1 MKLGILAAFLVPHRH
16 FTGYGMANLSLSI
29 ESTERYSVDSQ
40 FRQDINLLRGIAIVS
55 VVFYHFAA
63 QLLPGGFAAVDV
75 FFVISGF
82 LMTKIIAGG
91 LEAQTFSLLR
101 FYTARCKRIIPAL
114 LALCLLLPLLMWF
127 WLPALE
133 FRRLGNYIS
142 YAILFISNIKLNK
155 DAGGYFATSSHENW
169 LLHTWSL
176 SVEWQ
181 FYLALPLLLMALHL
195 VRKRIS
201 MMLSLMLLAICSFIG
216 CVIYASAG
224 NLSSL
229 FYLMPFRAWEML
241 CGGLVWFIS
250 QRYTFS
256 RARARLCAL
265 VGYLIIAASVVLIT
279 PDSAWPGYLTLFPVL
294 GTMLVIA
301 SNYQPLAE
309 SIDRHC
315 RWIGLSSYS
324 VYLWHWPIAVFI
336 VYADRQHNAL
346 WITSGIALSFLL
358 GWLSWVLI
366 EQPANKSLSRL
377 SAPAFWLVMLA
388 TVSGCYIFGNLV
400 KYQTL
405 VNSPNPLVNQIANE
419 AENKNRAADPKTS
432 LSYYGTGPLAAVI
445 VGDSHAEATATALA
459 AAAQGHGSVMGMTWS
474 GCPNL
479 YDAHVDK
486 NEGCYKFNKS
496 LASRLADI
504 PSTTPVVIVN
514 RLGHYAESHLVHFD
528 DKNIVGIQYL
538 HTYAESMISMACALN
553 QHHKVYLVR
562 PVPEMNVNVPRY
574 LSHALMMG
582 KQPQDVSIQEAEYRK
597 KTEFIWQ
604 AQDRAVNQCGVKVID
619 PSRWLCTDGRC
630 MGSKNLQPLYF
641 DDNHLSETGNRVLV
655 PMFKEIFR

>member
-1 MKLGILAAFLVPHRH
+1 
-16 FTGYGMANLSLSI
+16 MANLSLSI

-201 MMLSLMLLAICSFIG
+201 MTLSLMLLAICSFIG

-479 YDAHVDK
+479 SDAHVDK

-504 PSTTPVVIVN
+504 PATTPVVIVN

>member
-1 MKLGILAAFLVPHRH
+1 
-16 FTGYGMANLSLSI
+16 MANLSLSI

-201 MMLSLMLLAICSFIG
+201 MTLSLMLLAICSFIG

-377 SAPAFWLVMLA
+377 SAPAFWLVVLA

-479 YDAHVDK
+479 SDAHVDK

>member
-1 MKLGILAAFLVPHRH
+1 
-16 FTGYGMANLSLSI
+16 
-29 ESTERYSVDSQ
+29 
-40 FRQDINLLRGIAIVS
+40 
-55 VVFYHFAA
+55 
-63 QLLPGGFAAVDV
+63 
-75 FFVISGF
+75 
-82 LMTKIIAGG
+82 
-91 LEAQTFSLLR
+91 
-101 FYTARCKRIIPAL
+101 
-114 LALCLLLPLLMWF
+114 
-127 WLPALE
+127 
-133 FRRLGNYIS
+133 
-142 YAILFISNIKLNK
+142 
-155 DAGGYFATSSHENW
+155 
-169 LLHTWSL
+169 
-176 SVEWQ
+176 
-181 FYLALPLLLMALHL
+181 MALHL
-195 VRKRIS
+195 LRKHVS
-201 MMLSLMLLAICSFIG
+201 MIYTLMLLAAGSFIA
-216 CVIYASAG
+216 CVIYARAG

-241 CGGLVWFIS
+241 CGGLVWFAS
-250 QRYTFS
+250 QRYIFP
-256 RARARLCAL
+256 RRWARLCAL
-265 VGYLIIAASVVLIT
+265 SGYLIIIASVALIT
-279 PDSAWPGYLTLFPVL
+279 PEGAWPGYLTLFPVL
-294 GTMLVIA
+294 GTLLVIG

-309 SIDRHC
+309 IIDRHC

-324 VYLWHWPIAVFI
+324 VYLWHWPVAVFI
-336 VYADRQHNAL
+336 VYADRQHDPL
-346 WITSGIALSFLL
+346 WIAGGIGLSFLL

-366 EQPANKSLSRL
+366 EQPANKTLSRL
-377 SAPAFWLVMLA
+377 PAPQFWLVMLTA
-388 TVSGCYIFGNLV
+388 VSCCYIFGNLV

-405 VNSPNPLVNQIANE
+405 VNAPDPLVNHIANE

-479 YDAHVDK
+479 ASAHVDK
-486 NEGCYKFNKS
+486 NAGCYKFNKS
-496 LASRLADI
+496 LASRLADVPAGI
-504 PSTTPVVIVN
+504 PVVIVN

-528 DKNIVGIQYL
+528 DKNLVGIQYL
-538 HTYAESMISMACALN
+538 HTYAESMISMACSLN

-562 PVPEMNVNVPRY
+562 PVPEMDVNVPRH

-582 KQPQDVSIQEAEYRK
+582 KQPQDVSIPEAEYRK

-655 PMFKEIFR
+655 PMFKALFH

>member
-1 MKLGILAAFLVPHRH
+1 
-16 FTGYGMANLSLSI
+16 MANLSLSI

-40 FRQDINLLRGIAIVS
+40 FRQDINLLRGIAVIS

-63 QLLPGGFAAVDV
+63 TLLPGGFAAVDV

-91 LEAQTFSLLR
+91 LETQTFSLLR
-101 FYTARCKRIIPAL
+101 FYVARCKRIIPAL
-114 LALCLLLPLLMWF
+114 LTLCVVLSIAMWS
-127 WLPALE
+127 WLPTLE
-133 FRRLGNYIS
+133 FRRLGNYIN
-142 YAILFISNIKLNK
+142 YAILFISNIKFNK

-195 VRKRIS
+195 LRKHVS
-201 MMLSLMLLAICSFIG
+201 MIYTLMLLAAGSFIA
-216 CVIYASAG
+216 CVIYARAG

-241 CGGLVWFIS
+241 CGGLVWFTS
-250 QRYTFS
+250 QRYIFP
-256 RARARLCAL
+256 RRWARLCAL
-265 VGYLIIAASVVLIT
+265 SGYLIIIASVALIT
-279 PDSAWPGYLTLFPVL
+279 PEGAWPGYLTLFPVL
-294 GTMLVIA
+294 GTLLVIG

-309 SIDRHC
+309 IIDRHC

-324 VYLWHWPIAVFI
+324 VYLWHWPVAVFI
-336 VYADRQHNAL
+336 VYADRQHDPL
-346 WITSGIALSFLL
+346 WITGGIGLSFLL

-366 EQPANKSLSRL
+366 EQPANKTLSRL
-377 SAPAFWLVMLA
+377 PAPQFWLVMLTA
-388 TVSGCYIFGNLV
+388 VSCCYIFGNLV

-405 VNSPNPLVNQIANE
+405 VNAPDPLVNHIANE

-479 YDAHVDK
+479 ASAHVDK
-486 NEGCYKFNKS
+486 NAGCYKFNKS
-496 LASRLADI
+496 LASRLADVPAGI
-504 PSTTPVVIVN
+504 PVVIVN
-514 RLGHYAESHLVHFD
+514 RLGHYAEGHLVHFD
-528 DKNIVGIQYL
+528 DKNLVGIQYL
-538 HTYAESMISMACALN
+538 HTYAESMISMACSLN

-562 PVPEMNVNVPRY
+562 PVPEMDVNVPRH

-582 KQPQDVSIQEAEYRK
+582 KQPQDVSIPEAEYRK

-655 PMFKEIFR
+655 PMFKALFN

>member
-1 MKLGILAAFLVPHRH
+1 
-16 FTGYGMANLSLSI
+16 MANLSLSI

-201 MMLSLMLLAICSFIG
+201 MMFSLMLLAICSFIG

-265 VGYLIIAASVVLIT
+265 AGYLIIAASVVLIT
-279 PDSAWPGYLTLFPVL
+279 PDGAWPGYLTLFPVL

-336 VYADRQHNAL
+336 VYADRQHDAL

-377 SAPAFWLVMLA
+377 SAPAFWLVVLA

-405 VNSPNPLVNQIANE
+405 VNSPNPLVDQIANE

-479 YDAHVDK
+479 SDAHVDK

-504 PSTTPVVIVN
+504 PATTPVVIVN

-538 HTYAESMISMACALN
+538 HTYAESMISMACSLN

>member
-1 MKLGILAAFLVPHRH
+1 
-16 FTGYGMANLSLSI
+16 MANLSFSI

-40 FRQDINLLRGIAIVS
+40 FRQDINLLRGIAVVS

-63 QLLPGGFAAVDV
+63 RLLPGGFAAVDV

-91 LEAQTFSLLR
+91 LEAQTFSLLQ
-101 FYTARCKRIIPAL
+101 FYVARCKRIIPAL
-114 LALCLLLPLLMWF
+114 LALCIVLSVAMWS
-127 WLPALE
+127 WLPSLE
-133 FRRLGNYIS
+133 FRRLGNNIN
-142 YAILFISNIKLNK
+142 YAILFISNIKFNK

-181 FYLALPLLLMALHL
+181 FYLALPLLLMALHPL
-195 VRKRIS
+195 RKHVS
-201 MMLSLMLLAICSFIG
+201 MMYSLVLLAAGSFIA
-216 CVIYASAG
+216 CMLYARAG

-250 QRYTFS
+250 RRYVFP
-256 RARARLCAL
+256 RNWARVCAL
-265 VGYLIIAASVVLIT
+265 CGYLIIFASVALIT
-279 PDSAWPGYLTLFPVL
+279 PEGAWPGVLTLFPVL
-294 GTMLVIA
+294 GTMLVIG

-309 SIDRHC
+309 IIDRHC

-324 VYLWHWPIAVFI
+324 VYLWHWPVAVFI
-336 VYADRQHNAL
+336 VYAERQNDPL
-346 WITSGIALSFLL
+346 WITCGIGLSFLL
-358 GWLSWVLI
+358 GGLSWVLI
-366 EQPANKSLSRL
+366 EQPANKILSRL
-377 SAPAFWLVMLA
+377 SAPLFWLAMLTA
-388 TVSGCYIFGNLV
+388 VSCCYIFGNLV
-400 KYQTL
+400 KNQFI
-405 VNSPNPLVNQIANE
+405 NNNPDPLVNHIASE

-459 AAAQGHGSVMGMTWS
+459 AAAQRHGSVMGMTWS

-479 YDAHVDK
+479 SGARVDK

-496 LASRLADI
+496 LLTRLADV
-504 PSTTPVVIVN
+504 PPTTPVVIVN

-528 DKNIVGIQYL
+528 DKNLVGIQYL

-553 QHHKVYLVR
+553 QHHRVYLVR
-562 PVPEMNVNVPRY
+562 PIPEMNVNVPRH

-582 KQPQDVSIQEAEYRK
+582 KQPQDVSISQAKYRQ

-641 DDNHLSETGNRVLV
+641 DDNHLSETGNRLLV
-655 PMFKEIFR
+655 PMFKTLFQ

>member
-1 MKLGILAAFLVPHRH
+1 
-16 FTGYGMANLSLSI
+16 MANLSLSI

-40 FRQDINLLRGIAIVS
+40 FRQDINLLRGIAVIS

-63 QLLPGGFAAVDV
+63 TLLPGGFAAVDV

-91 LEAQTFSLLR
+91 LETQTFSLLR
-101 FYTARCKRIIPAL
+101 FYVARCKRIIPAL
-114 LALCLLLPLLMWF
+114 LTLCVVLSIAMWS
-127 WLPALE
+127 WLPTLE
-133 FRRLGNYIS
+133 FRRLGNYIN
-142 YAILFISNIKLNK
+142 YAILFISNIKFNK
-155 DAGGYFATSSHENW
+155 DAGGYFATSAHENW

-195 VRKRIS
+195 LRKHVSTIYT
-201 MMLSLMLLAICSFIG
+201 LMLLAAGSFIA
-216 CVIYASAG
+216 CVIYARAG

-241 CGGLVWFIS
+241 CGGLVWFAS
-250 QRYTFS
+250 QRYIFP
-256 RARARLCAL
+256 RRWARLCAL
-265 VGYLIIAASVVLIT
+265 SGYLIIIASVALIT
-279 PDSAWPGYLTLFPVL
+279 PEGAWPGYLTLFPVL
-294 GTMLVIA
+294 GTLLVIG

-309 SIDRHC
+309 IIDRHC

-324 VYLWHWPIAVFI
+324 VYLWHWPVAVFI
-336 VYADRQHNAL
+336 VYADRQHDPL
-346 WITSGIALSFLL
+346 WIAGGIGLSFLL

-366 EQPANKSLSRL
+366 EQPANKTLSRL
-377 SAPAFWLVMLA
+377 PAPQFWLVMLTA
-388 TVSGCYIFGNLV
+388 VSCCYIFGNLV

-405 VNSPNPLVNQIANE
+405 VNAPDPLVNHIANE

-479 YDAHVDK
+479 ASAHVDK
-486 NEGCYKFNKS
+486 NAGCYKFNKS
-496 LASRLADI
+496 LASRLADVPAGI
-504 PSTTPVVIVN
+504 PVVIVN

-528 DKNIVGIQYL
+528 DKNLVGIQYL
-538 HTYAESMISMACALN
+538 HTYAESMISMACSLN

-562 PVPEMNVNVPRY
+562 PVPEMDVNVPRH

-582 KQPQDVSIQEAEYRK
+582 KQPQDVSIPEAEYRK

-655 PMFKEIFR
+655 PMFKALFH

>member
-1 MKLGILAAFLVPHRH
+1 
-16 FTGYGMANLSLSI
+16 MANLSLSI

-201 MMLSLMLLAICSFIG
+201 MMFSLMLLAICSFIG

-256 RARARLCAL
+256 RARARLSAL

-279 PDSAWPGYLTLFPVL
+279 PDGAWPGYLTLFPVL

-336 VYADRQHNAL
+336 VYADRQHDAL

-432 LSYYGTGPLAAVI
+432 LSYYGTGALAAVI

-459 AAAQGHGSVMGMTWS
+459 TAAQGHGSVMGMTWS

-479 YDAHVDK
+479 SDAHVDK

-496 LASRLADI
+496 LAARLADI